1 MSDTSCNLLHK
12 ISKFDSTL
20 CKEIKEMKYTLNI
33 FIVINCVNMADQ
45 SPFTTRINFT
55 GKKIL
60 EVLGMREPLVSEDCE
75 IFLVMQKKKV
85 QQRKKLMNNS
95 LCEFLRRM

>member
-1 MSDTSCNLLHK
+1 
-12 ISKFDSTL
+12 
-20 CKEIKEMKYTLNI
+20 MKYTLNI

-60 EVLGMREPLVSEDCE
+60 EVLGMRESLVIEDCE
-75 IFLVMQKKKV
+75 IFLVM
-85 QQRKKLMNNS
+85 LNGHLS
-95 LCEFLRRM
+95 LVPKYCVCY